1 MKRREDGQERLVP
14 FLCDSG
20 KPWGRGG
27 GGEGQYVR
35 AGAGSKGSLL
45 RLSRTAAESR
55 NPETGAPRFSSQLR
69 DTSLDLSLSVFSTV
83 K

>member
-1 MKRREDGQERLVP
+1 MGRNVWSHFSVTQESR
-14 FLCDSG
+14 G
-20 KPWGRGG
+20 GGGG